1 MTKSETSYDE
11 PFKRG
16 HKKKKRKFLR
26 IFLIVLFVL
35 IILLGELVVKFILI

>member
-35 IILLGELVVKFILI
+35 IILLGAVGGKVYLI